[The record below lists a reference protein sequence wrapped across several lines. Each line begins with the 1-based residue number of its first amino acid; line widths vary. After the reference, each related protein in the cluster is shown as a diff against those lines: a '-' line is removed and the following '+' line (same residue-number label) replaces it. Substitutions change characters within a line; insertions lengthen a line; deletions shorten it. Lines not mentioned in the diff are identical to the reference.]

1 MTIQHT
7 PVLLNEVMAG
17 LQLQPGDWAID
28 ATLGG
33 GGHTALIL
41 QAVAPQG
48 KVLGLDA
55 DPEAI
60 ARVTLRF
67 PTEVTERRFCPIHSH
82 FEALGS
88 VATENGFHDV
98 AGILL
103 DLGVS
108 SFQLDEA
115 RRGFSFQQDGPL
127 DMRMDPSK
135 GSSAAE
141 IVNQWAEKEL
151 ADIIYIYGED
161 RLSRRLARVIVTNR
175 PYNTTRQLA
184 EVIEKHIGRRNE
196 RIHPAT
202 RTFQALRIVVNRE
215 LEQIEAVLPQA
226 LRLLRSGGRLV
237 VISFHSLEDRI
248 VKRWMQ
254 GEASDF
260 VANPVNPFGGEARE
274 PTIKII
280 TRKPLEA
287 TSEEIQNNP
296 RSRSAKLRIA
306 EKI

>member
-1 MTIQHT
+1 MAAHHI
-7 PVLLNEVMAG
+7 PVLLHEVLAG
-17 LQLQPGDWAID
+17 LQLQPEDWAID

-33 GGHTALIL
+33 GGHTAHLL
-41 QAVAPQG
+41 QAVAPAG

-55 DPEAI
+55 DPQAI
-60 ARVTLRF
+60 ARVKLRF
-67 PTEVTERRFCPIHSH
+67 QTEMAENRFYPVHAH
-82 FEALGS
+82 FEDLES
-88 VATENGFHDV
+88 VAKQNHFAEV

-108 SFQLDEA
+108 SFQLDEST
-115 RRGFSFQQDGPL
+115 RGFSFQQEGPL
-127 DMRMDPSK
+127 DMRMDPTQ
-135 GSSAAE
+135 GDSAAD
-141 IVNQWAEKEL
+141 IVNQWDEEEL
-151 ADIIYIYGED
+151 ADIIYMYGED
-161 RLSRRLARVIVTNR
+161 RLSRRLARLIVKHR
-175 PYNTTRQLA
+175 PYQTTRQLA
-184 EVIEKHIGRRNE
+184 EVIEKHIGRRGE

-215 LEQIEAVLPQA
+215 LEQIEKVLPQA
-226 LRLLRSGGRLV
+226 YRLLRAGGRLA

-260 VANPVNPFGGEARE
+260 VADPANPFGGVARE

-287 TSEEIQNNP
+287 TAEETQSNP

-306 EKI
+306 EKL

>member
-1 MTIQHT
+1 MTVHHI
-7 PVLLNEVMAG
+7 PVLLREVLAG
-17 LQLQPGDWAID
+17 LQLQPGDLAVD

-33 GGHTALIL
+33 GGHTAHMLR
-41 QAVAPQG
+41 AVAPTG
-48 KVLGLDA
+48 KILGLDA
-55 DPEAI
+55 DPQAI
-60 ARVTLRF
+60 ARVAEKF
-67 PTEVTERRFCPIHSH
+67 QTEIAENRLYPVHAH
-82 FEALGS
+82 FEDLGL
-88 VATENGFHDV
+88 VAKQNHVEGV

-115 RRGFSFQQDGPL
+115 NRGFSFQYEGPL
-127 DMRMDPSK
+127 DMRMDPTQ
-135 GSSAAE
+135 GISAAD
-141 IVNQWAEKEL
+141 IVNQWDEEEL

-161 RLSRRLARVIVTNR
+161 RLSRRLARLIVKNR
-175 PYNTTRQLA
+175 PYQTTRQLA
-184 EVIEKHIGRRNE
+184 EVIEKHIGRRGE

-215 LEQIEAVLPQA
+215 LEQIETVLPQA
-226 LRLLRSGGRLV
+226 LSLLRAGGRLA

-260 VANPVNPFGGEARE
+260 VANPANPYGGVARE

-287 TSEEIQNNP
+287 TAEEIQENP

-306 EKI
+306 EKL